1 MPIQKRKLPQIFF
14 RRMRVSGAPLASHV
28 HADRLE
34 VHVKRSVQLAGVW
47 IFAAIVVGA
56 AAPANAQMPATRS
69 MDASIGYQLLHIPDE
84 TYPIG
89 FNVDV
94 SGAMND
100 RWRLVGELGWAMDE
114 QNEPNVSGDLSFFHV
129 GAGPR
134 LVAPM
139 RGVQPFA
146 QGLAGLV
153 HTRADLIVN
162 GAPRDDNDWA
172 FMLQPGVGINVPA
185 GNVVKVFG
193 QADYRL
199 GFFKEEGDHEFRLA
213 FGVRFSIR

>member
-1 MPIQKRKLPQIFF
+1 MQPD
-14 RRMRVSGAPLASHV
+14 RM
-28 HADRLE
+28 E
-34 VHVKRSVQLAGVW
+34 VHVERSVQLAGVW
-47 IFAAIVVGA
+47 IFAAMVVGA
-56 AAPANAQMPATRS
+56 AAPASAQMATRS
-69 MDASIGYQLLHIPDE
+69 VDAAIGYQMLHIPDE
-84 TYPIG
+84 TFPVG

-114 QNEPNVSGDLSFFHV
+114 QNEPNVSGDLNFFHF

-146 QGLAGLV
+146 QLLAGLV

-162 GAPRDDNDWA
+162 GSPLDDNDWA

-185 GNVVKVFG
+185 GNVVNVFG
-193 QADYRL
+193 QVDYRR
-199 GFFKEEGDHEFRLA
+199 GFFKEEGDNEFRLA